1 MTNLARASLALSLAA
16 LLSAIIAPSTQAHLV
31 EDFGVRK
38 GAPAH
43 ISLSTGFNGFVGAGI
58 KKIQVDGVQMDA
70 FCIDPFT
77 MALRSSSGYKFVP
90 LTKAPEAPFTLS
102 ASEAIEISD
111 LWAMFYN
118 PGMKENKA
126 AGLQLAIWEIVGGDD
141 FSIIGKDYGANL
153 MLAALRSYSGP
164 GAGLIALTGPGQ
176 DYVVLTPPGQGDEST
191 PAPTPHST
199 PTPTPHSTPTPTP
212 HSTPAPT
219 PHSTPTPAPISTP
232 TPTPR
237 SIPTPTPTPSPT
249 APPHSTPNPTPPPHN
264 VPDSGS
270 TFPLFATAILALLAL
285 NTSCVPA
292 VVRARV
298 TRDRVSTKR
307 R

>member
-1 MTNLARASLALSLAA
+1 MPNAGRTAQALSVVTALGLAA
-16 LLSAIIAPSTQAHLV
+16 ITSAQAHLV
-31 EDFGVRK
+31 EDFGVRR

-58 KKIQVDGVQMDA
+58 KNIHVDGVQMDA

-77 MALRSSSGYKFVP
+77 MALRSSPGYRFVP

-102 ASEAIEISD
+102 ASGATEISD

-126 AGLQLAIWEIVGGDD
+126 AGLQLAIWEIVGGND
-141 FSIIGKDYGANL
+141 FSVIGKDYGASI

-176 DYVVLTPPGQGDEST
+176 DYVVLTPPGQGPEGN
-191 PAPTPHST
+191 
-199 PTPTPHSTPTPTP
+199 
-212 HSTPAPT
+212 
-219 PHSTPTPAPISTP
+219 
-232 TPTPR
+232 
-237 SIPTPTPTPSPT
+237 PTPTPTPSPIHT
-249 APPHSTPNPTPPPHN
+249 HTPTPTPTPTSTPGPTRPPGPTPTPPPGPTPTPPPHN

-270 TFPLFATAILALLAL
+270 TFSLFTSAILALLTINKIGYL
-285 NTSCVPA
+285 VPA
-292 VVRARV
+292 LTRV
-298 TRDRVSTKR
+298 QQRG
-307 R
+307 

>member
-1 MTNLARASLALSLAA
+1 MPNAGRTARALSVVTALGLAA
-16 LLSAIIAPSTQAHLV
+16 TISAQAHLV
-31 EDFGVRK
+31 EDFGVRR

-77 MALRSSSGYKFVP
+77 MALRSSIGYKFVP

-141 FSIIGKDYGANL
+141 FSVIGKDYGASL
-153 MLAALRSYSGP
+153 MLAALRTYSGP

-176 DYVVLTPPGQGDEST
+176 DYVVLTPPGQGVEST
-191 PAPTPHST
+191 PTPRPHST
-199 PTPTPHSTPTPTP
+199 PTPTPHSSSPPTSHSPPT
-212 HSTPAPT
+212 
-219 PHSTPTPAPISTP
+219 STPTLPLPLLLPLPLPLDSHSHFHTMP
-232 TPTPR
+232 DSSPR
-237 SIPTPTPTPSPT
+237 PDPSPRPHPSPT
-249 APPHSTPNPTPPPHN
+249 QCSRWRFDILSVRFRDHGPPG
-264 VPDSGS
+264 D
-270 TFPLFATAILALLAL
+270 
-285 NTSCVPA
+285 
-292 VVRARV
+292 
-298 TRDRVSTKR
+298 
-307 R
+307 

>member
-1 MTNLARASLALSLAA
+1 MPNAGRTAQALSVVTALGLAA
-16 LLSAIIAPSTQAHLV
+16 ITSAQAHLV
-31 EDFGVRK
+31 EDFGVRR

-43 ISLSTGFNGFVGAGI
+43 ISLSAGFNGFVGAGI
-58 KKIQVDGVQMDA
+58 KNIHVDGVQMDA

-77 MALRSSSGYKFVP
+77 MALRSSPGYRFVP

-102 ASEAIEISD
+102 ASEATEISD

-126 AGLQLAIWEIVGGDD
+126 AGLQLAIWEIVRGDD
-141 FSIIGKDYGANL
+141 CSVIGKDYGANT

-176 DYVVLTPPGQGDEST
+176 DYVVLTPPGQGVDST
-191 PAPTPHST
+191 PTPRPLST
-199 PTPTPHSTPTPTP
+199 PTPTPHSTTTPTP
-212 HSTPAPT
+212 L
-219 PHSTPTPAPISTP
+219 STP
-232 TPTPR
+232 TPTPP
-237 SIPTPTPTPSPT
+237 SIPTPTPTPHHTP
-249 APPHSTPNPTPPPHN
+249 PPHSTPNPTPPPHN

-270 TFPLFATAILALLAL
+270 TFALFATAILALLAL

-292 VVRARV
+292 FVRARV
-298 TRDRVSTKR
+298 TRDRM
-307 R
+307 

>member
-1 MTNLARASLALSLAA
+1 MPIAGRTARALSVVTALGLAA
-16 LLSAIIAPSTQAHLV
+16 TTSAQAHLV
-31 EDFGVRK
+31 EDFGVRT

-77 MALRSSSGYKFVP
+77 MALRSSPGYKFVP

-102 ASEAIEISD
+102 ASEATEISD

-141 FSIIGKDYGANL
+141 FSVIGKDYGASL

-164 GAGLIALTGPGQ
+164 GAGFIALTGPGQ
-176 DYVVLTPPGQGDEST
+176 DYVVLRPPGQGDEST
-191 PAPTPHST
+191 PTPR
-199 PTPTPHSTPTPTP
+199 P

-219 PHSTPTPAPISTP
+219 PHSTATPSLTPSAHSNPTPTSPPSSTP
-232 TPTPR
+232 T
-237 SIPTPTPTPSPT
+237 
-249 APPHSTPNPTPPPHN
+249 STPCPTRPPGSTPPPGPTPPPHN
-264 VPDSGS
+264 VPDGGS
-270 TFPLFATAILALLAL
+270 TFSLFAFAIMALLAINKIGYL
-285 NTSCVPA
+285 VPA
-292 VVRARV
+292 FTRV
-298 TRDRVSTKR
+298 QTRR
-307 R
+307 

>member
-1 MTNLARASLALSLAA
+1 MPNAGRTARTPSVVTALGLAA
-16 LLSAIIAPSTQAHLV
+16 ATSAQAHLV
-31 EDFGVRK
+31 EDFGVRR

-58 KKIQVDGVQMDA
+58 LKIQVDGVQMDA

-77 MALRSSSGYKFVP
+77 MALRSSPGYKFVP

-126 AGLQLAIWEIVGGDD
+126 AGLQLAIWEIVGGND
-141 FSIIGKDYGANL
+141 FSVIGKDYGASL

-191 PAPTPHST
+191 PTPTPHSAPTPTPHST
-199 PTPTPHSTPTPTP
+199 PTPTPHSTPTP
-212 HSTPAPT
+212 APL
-219 PHSTPTPAPISTP
+219 STPTPN
-232 TPTPR
+232 PR
-237 SIPTPTPTPSPT
+237 SIPTPTPTPIPT

-270 TFPLFATAILALLAL
+270 TFALFATAILALLAL

-292 VVRARV
+292 LVRTRV
-298 TRDRVSTKR
+298 TRDRMSAKR
-307 R
+307 P

>member
-1 MTNLARASLALSLAA
+1 MPNAGRTAQALSVVTALGLAA
-16 LLSAIIAPSTQAHLV
+16 ITSAQAHLV
-31 EDFGVRK
+31 EDFGVRR

-58 KKIQVDGVQMDA
+58 KNIHVDGVQMDA

-77 MALRSSSGYKFVP
+77 MALRSSPGYRFVP

-102 ASEAIEISD
+102 ASEATEISD

-141 FSIIGKDYGANL
+141 FSVIGKDYGASL

-176 DYVVLTPPGQGDEST
+176 DYVVLTPPGQVDEST
-191 PAPTPHST
+191 PTPHPHST
-199 PTPTPHSTPTPTP
+199 PTPTPHSTATPTPTP
-212 HSTPAPT
+212 PA
-219 PHSTPTPAPISTP
+219 HSTP
-232 TPTPR
+232 TPTPTSTPGPTR
-237 SIPTPTPTPSPT
+237 PPGPTPTP
-249 APPHSTPNPTPPPHN
+249 PPGPTPPPHN
-264 VPDSGS
+264 VPDGGS
-270 TFPLFATAILALLAL
+270 TFSLFAFAIMALLAINKIGYL
-285 NTSCVPA
+285 VPA
-292 VVRARV
+292 FTRV
-298 TRDRVSTKR
+298 QTRR
-307 R
+307 

>member
-77 MALRSSSGYKFVP
+77 MALRSSPGYKFVP

-191 PAPTPHST
+191 PTPTPRST
-199 PTPTPHSTPTPTP
+199 PTPTPHSTPTP
-212 HSTPAPT
+212 APL
-219 PHSTPTPAPISTP
+219 STPTPN
-232 TPTPR
+232 PR
-237 SIPTPTPTPSPT
+237 SIPTPTPTPILT

-285 NTSCVPA
+285 NTSWVPA
-292 VVRARV
+292 LFRVRV
-298 TRDRVSTKR
+298 TRDRMSAKR
-307 R
+307 P

>member
-1 MTNLARASLALSLAA
+1 MPNAGRTARALSVVTALGLAA
-16 LLSAIIAPSTQAHLV
+16 ITSAQAHLV
-31 EDFGVRK
+31 EDFGVRR

-43 ISLSTGFNGFVGAGI
+43 ISLSTGFNGFAGAGI

-77 MALRSSSGYKFVP
+77 MALRSSPGYKFVP

-102 ASEAIEISD
+102 ASGATEISD

-141 FSIIGKDYGANL
+141 FSVIGKDYGASL

-176 DYVVLTPPGQGDEST
+176 DYVVLTPPGQVDEST
-191 PAPTPHST
+191 PTPRPHST
-199 PTPTPHSTPTPTP
+199 PTPTPHSTAT
-212 HSTPAPT
+212 
-219 PHSTPTPAPISTP
+219 
-232 TPTPR
+232 
-237 SIPTPTPTPSPT
+237 
-249 APPHSTPNPTPPPHN
+249 PTPPP
-264 VPDSGS
+264 PAPS
-270 TFPLFATAILALLAL
+270 PPPP
-285 NTSCVPA
+285 TSPPPPPSPP
-292 VVRARV
+292 RPPPP
-298 TRDRVSTKR
+298 
-307 R
+307 

>member
-1 MTNLARASLALSLAA
+1 MPNAARSSLALSVMTALGLAA
-16 LLSAIIAPSTQAHLV
+16 ASSAQAHLV
-31 EDFGVRK
+31 EDFGVRR

-77 MALRSSSGYKFVP
+77 MALRSSPGYKFVP

-102 ASEAIEISD
+102 ASGATEISD

-118 PGMKENKA
+118 PGMTENKA

-141 FSIIGKDYGANL
+141 FSVIGKDYGAST

-164 GAGLIALTGPGQ
+164 GAALIALTGPGQ

-191 PAPTPHST
+191 PTPRPHST
-199 PTPTPHSTPTPTP
+199 PTPTPHSTATPTP
-212 HSTPAPT
+212 PA
-219 PHSTPTPAPISTP
+219 HSTP
-232 TPTPR
+232 TPTPTSTPGPTR
-237 SIPTPTPTPSPT
+237 PPGPTPTPPQG
-249 APPHSTPNPTPPPHN
+249 PTPPPHN

-270 TFPLFATAILALLAL
+270 TFSLFAFAILALLAI
-285 NTSCVPA
+285 NKIGFSVPA
-292 VVRARV
+292 LTRVR
-298 TRDRVSTKR
+298 TRR
-307 R
+307 

>member
-16 LLSAIIAPSTQAHLV
+16 LLNAIIAPSTQAHLV

-77 MALRSSSGYKFVP
+77 MALRSSPGYKFVP

-199 PTPTPHSTPTPTP
+199 PTPAPISTPTPTP
-212 HSTPAPT
+212 HSTP
-219 PHSTPTPAPISTP
+219 TP
-232 TPTPR
+232 TPTP
-237 SIPTPTPTPSPT
+237 IAT

-292 VVRARV
+292 VVRERVTRV
-298 TRDRVSTKR
+298 TRDRMSAKR

>member
-16 LLSAIIAPSTQAHLV
+16 LLSASIAPSIHAVLV
-31 EDFGVRK
+31 EDLGVRK

-77 MALRSSSGYKFVP
+77 MALRSSPGYKFVP

-102 ASEAIEISD
+102 ASGATEISD

-164 GAGLIALTGPGQ
+164 GAGLMALTGPGQ
-176 DYVVLTPPGQGDEST
+176 DYVVLTPPGQVDEST
-191 PAPTPHST
+191 PTPRPHSLPTPTPHFTATPTPTPPAHST
-199 PTPTPHSTPTPTP
+199 PTPTS
-212 HSTPAPT
+212 
-219 PHSTPTPAPISTP
+219 
-232 TPTPR
+232 
-237 SIPTPTPTPSPT
+237 TPSPT
-249 APPHSTPNPTPPPHN
+249 STPGPTRPPGP
-264 VPDSGS
+264 
-270 TFPLFATAILALLAL
+270 
-285 NTSCVPA
+285 
-292 VVRARV
+292 
-298 TRDRVSTKR
+298 
-307 R
+307 

>member
-1 MTNLARASLALSLAA
+1 MPNAARSSLALSVVTALGLAA
-16 LLSAIIAPSTQAHLV
+16 ADSAQAHLV
-31 EDFGVRK
+31 EDFGVRS

-77 MALRSSSGYKFVP
+77 MALRSSPGYKFVP

-102 ASEAIEISD
+102 ASKAIEISD

-141 FSIIGKDYGANL
+141 FSVIGKDYGAST

-176 DYVVLTPPGQGDEST
+176 DYVVLTPPAQGVEST
-191 PAPTPHST
+191 PTPRPHST
-199 PTPTPHSTPTPTP
+199 PTPTPHST
-212 HSTPAPT
+212 
-219 PHSTPTPAPISTP
+219 STP
-232 TPTPR
+232 TPTSTPTSTPGPTR
-237 SIPTPTPTPSPT
+237 PPGPTPTPPQG
-249 APPHSTPNPTPPPHN
+249 PTPPPHN
-264 VPDSGS
+264 VPDGGS
-270 TFPLFATAILALLAL
+270 TFSLFAFAIMALLAINKIGYL
-285 NTSCVPA
+285 VPA
-292 VVRARV
+292 FARV
-298 TRDRVSTKR
+298 QTRR
-307 R
+307 

>member
-16 LLSAIIAPSTQAHLV
+16 LLSASTAPSIHAILV
-31 EDFGVRK
+31 EDLGVRK

-77 MALRSSSGYKFVP
+77 MALRSSPGYKFVP

-153 MLAALRSYSGP
+153 MLAALGSYSGP

-176 DYVVLTPPGQGDEST
+176 DYVVLTPPGYQST

-199 PTPTPHSTPTPTP
+199 PTPTPHSTPTPN
-212 HSTPAPT
+212 
-219 PHSTPTPAPISTP
+219 
-232 TPTPR
+232 PR
-237 SIPTPTPTPSPT
+237 SIPTPTPTPIPT

-270 TFPLFATAILALLAL
+270 TFALFATAILALLAL
-285 NTSCVPA
+285 NTSCVQA
-292 VVRARV
+292 LVRTRV
-298 TRDRVSTKR
+298 TRDRMSAKR
-307 R
+307 P

>member
-1 MTNLARASLALSLAA
+1 VTALGLAA
-16 LLSAIIAPSTQAHLV
+16 ASSVQAHLV
-31 EDFGVRK
+31 EDFGVRR

-43 ISLSTGFNGFVGAGI
+43 ISLSTGFNGFAGAGI

-77 MALRSSSGYKFVP
+77 MALRSSPGYKFVP

-102 ASEAIEISD
+102 ASGATEISD

-126 AGLQLAIWEIVGGDD
+126 AGLQLAIWEIVGGND
-141 FSIIGKDYGANL
+141 FSVIGKDYGASI

-176 DYVVLTPPGQGDEST
+176 DYVVLTPPGQGPEGN
-191 PAPTPHST
+191 
-199 PTPTPHSTPTPTP
+199 
-212 HSTPAPT
+212 
-219 PHSTPTPAPISTP
+219 
-232 TPTPR
+232 
-237 SIPTPTPTPSPT
+237 PTPTPTPSPIHT
-249 APPHSTPNPTPPPHN
+249 HTPTPTPTSTPGPTRPPGPTPTPPQGPTPTPPPHN

-270 TFPLFATAILALLAL
+270 TFSLFAFAILGLLAINKIGYL
-285 NTSCVPA
+285 VP
-292 VVRARV
+292 VLTRV
-298 TRDRVSTKR
+298 QQR

>member
-1 MTNLARASLALSLAA
+1 MPNAGRTARTLSVVTALGLAA
-16 LLSAIIAPSTQAHLV
+16 TISAQAHLV
-31 EDFGVRK
+31 EDFGVRR

-77 MALRSSSGYKFVP
+77 MALRSSPGYKFVP

-102 ASEAIEISD
+102 ASGATEISD

-141 FSIIGKDYGANL
+141 FSVIGKDYGASL
-153 MLAALRSYSGP
+153 MLAALRTYSGP

-176 DYVVLTPPGQGDEST
+176 DYVVLTPPGQGDESPSH
-191 PAPTPHST
+191 PASTFHSHPHSPFYCTPTPHPRAHSNPTPTST
-199 PTPTPHSTPTPTP
+199 PTPTPTSTPTPSTPTPT
-212 HSTPAPT
+212 STPCPT
-219 PHSTPTPAPISTP
+219 RPPGSTP
-232 TPTPR
+232 
-237 SIPTPTPTPSPT
+237 
-249 APPHSTPNPTPPPHN
+249 PPGPTPPPHN
-264 VPDSGS
+264 VPDAR
-270 TFPLFATAILALLAL
+270 FDIL
-285 NTSCVPA
+285 S
-292 VVRARV
+292 VRF
-298 TRDRVSTKR
+298 RDHGPTGD
-307 R
+307 

>member
-1 MTNLARASLALSLAA
+1 LARASLALSLAA

-77 MALRSSSGYKFVP
+77 MALRSSPGYKFVP

-176 DYVVLTPPGQGDEST
+176 DYVVLTPPGQGVEST
-191 PAPTPHST
+191 PTPRPLSTPTPTPHST

-212 HSTPAPT
+212 L
-219 PHSTPTPAPISTP
+219 STPTPN
-232 TPTPR
+232 PR
-237 SIPTPTPTPSPT
+237 SIPTPTPTPIPT

-270 TFPLFATAILALLAL
+270 TFALFATAILALLAL

-292 VVRARV
+292 LVRARV
-298 TRDRVSTKR
+298 TRDRMSAKR
-307 R
+307 P

>member
-38 GAPAH
+38 GAPVH

-77 MALRSSSGYKFVP
+77 MALRSSPGYKFVP

-153 MLAALRSYSGP
+153 MLAALQSYSGP

-191 PAPTPHST
+191 PTPTPTPHST

-212 HSTPAPT
+212 HST
-219 PHSTPTPAPISTP
+219 STPTPLSTP
-232 TPTPR
+232 TPSPR
-237 SIPTPTPTPSPT
+237 SIPTPTPTPIPT

-270 TFPLFATAILALLAL
+270 TLALFATAILALLAL

-292 VVRARV
+292 LVRARV
-298 TRDRVSTKR
+298 TRDRMSAKR
-307 R
+307 P

>member
-1 MTNLARASLALSLAA
+1 MPNAGRTAQALSVVTALGLAA
-16 LLSAIIAPSTQAHLV
+16 ITSAQAHLV
-31 EDFGVRK
+31 EDFGVRR

-58 KKIQVDGVQMDA
+58 KNIHVDGVQMDA

-77 MALRSSSGYKFVP
+77 MALRSSPGYRFVP

-102 ASEAIEISD
+102 ASEATEISD

-141 FSIIGKDYGANL
+141 FSVIGKDYGASL

-176 DYVVLTPPGQGDEST
+176 DYVVLTPPGQVDEST
-191 PAPTPHST
+191 PTPRPHST
-199 PTPTPHSTPTPTP
+199 PTPTPHSTATPTPTP
-212 HSTPAPT
+212 PA
-219 PHSTPTPAPISTP
+219 HSTP
-232 TPTPR
+232 TPTPTSTPGPTR
-237 SIPTPTPTPSPT
+237 PPGPTPTP
-249 APPHSTPNPTPPPHN
+249 PPGPTPPPHN
-264 VPDSGS
+264 VPDGGS
-270 TFPLFATAILALLAL
+270 TFSLFAFAIMALLAINEIGYL
-285 NTSCVPA
+285 VPA
-292 VVRARV
+292 FTRV
-298 TRDRVSTKR
+298 QTRR
-307 R
+307 

>member
-1 MTNLARASLALSLAA
+1 MPNAGRTARTLSVVTALGLAA
-16 LLSAIIAPSTQAHLV
+16 TISAQAHLV
-31 EDFGVRK
+31 DDFGVRT

-58 KKIQVDGVQMDA
+58 LKIQVDGVQMDA

-77 MALRSSSGYKFVP
+77 MALRSSPGYKFVP

-102 ASEAIEISD
+102 ASEATEISD

-141 FSIIGKDYGANL
+141 FSVIGKDYGANL

-176 DYVVLTPPGQGDEST
+176 DYAVLTPPGQVDEST
-191 PAPTPHST
+191 PTPRPHST
-199 PTPTPHSTPTPTP
+199 PTPTPHSTATPTP
-212 HSTPAPT
+212 PA
-219 PHSTPTPAPISTP
+219 HSTPTPTSTP
-232 TPTPR
+232 TPGPTRPPG
-237 SIPTPTPTPSPT
+237 PTPTP
-249 APPHSTPNPTPPPHN
+249 PPGPTPPPHN
-264 VPDSGS
+264 VPDGGS
-270 TFPLFATAILALLAL
+270 TFSLFAFAIMALLAINKIGYL
-285 NTSCVPA
+285 VPA
-292 VVRARV
+292 FTRV
-298 TRDRVSTKR
+298 QTRR
-307 R
+307 

>member
-1 MTNLARASLALSLAA
+1 MPIAGRTARALSVVTALGLAA
-16 LLSAIIAPSTQAHLV
+16 TTSAQAHLV
-31 EDFGVRK
+31 EDFGVRR

-77 MALRSSSGYKFVP
+77 MALRSSPGYKFVP

-102 ASEAIEISD
+102 ASEATEISD

-141 FSIIGKDYGANL
+141 FSVIGKDYGASL

-176 DYVVLTPPGQGDEST
+176 DYVVLRPPGQGDEST
-191 PAPTPHST
+191 PTPRPHST
-199 PTPTPHSTPTPTP
+199 PTPTPHSTATPTLTPSAHSNPTPT
-212 HSTPAPT
+212 STPS
-219 PHSTPTPAPISTP
+219 STPTSTP
-232 TPTPR
+232 CPTR
-237 SIPTPTPTPSPT
+237 
-249 APPHSTPNPTPPPHN
+249 PPGSTPPPGPTPPPHN
-264 VPDSGS
+264 VPDGGS
-270 TFPLFATAILALLAL
+270 TFSLFAFAIMALLAINEIGYL
-285 NTSCVPA
+285 VPA
-292 VVRARV
+292 FTRV
-298 TRDRVSTKR
+298 QTRR
-307 R
+307 

>member
-1 MTNLARASLALSLAA
+1 MPIAGRTARALSVVTALGLAA
-16 LLSAIIAPSTQAHLV
+16 TTSAQAHLV
-31 EDFGVRK
+31 EDFGVRR

-77 MALRSSSGYKFVP
+77 MALRSSPGYKFVP

-141 FSIIGKDYGANL
+141 FSVIGKDYGASL

-176 DYVVLTPPGQGDEST
+176 DYVVLRPPGQGDEST
-191 PAPTPHST
+191 PTPRPHST
-199 PTPTPHSTPTPTP
+199 PTPTPHSTATPTLTPSAHSNPTPT
-212 HSTPAPT
+212 STPSST
-219 PHSTPTPAPISTP
+219 PSSTPTSTP
-232 TPTPR
+232 CPTR
-237 SIPTPTPTPSPT
+237 
-249 APPHSTPNPTPPPHN
+249 PPGSTPPPGPTPPPHN
-264 VPDSGS
+264 VPDGGS
-270 TFPLFATAILALLAL
+270 TFSLFAFAIMALLAINKMGYL
-285 NTSCVPA
+285 VPA
-292 VVRARV
+292 FTRV
-298 TRDRVSTKR
+298 QTRR
-307 R
+307 

>member
-1 MTNLARASLALSLAA
+1 MPNAARSSLALSVVTALGLAA
-16 LLSAIIAPSTQAHLV
+16 TGSAQAHLV
-31 EDFGVRK
+31 EDFGVRR

-77 MALRSSSGYKFVP
+77 MALRSSPGYKFVP

-153 MLAALRSYSGP
+153 MLAALGSYSGP

-191 PAPTPHST
+191 PTPTPHST

-212 HSTPAPT
+212 L
-219 PHSTPTPAPISTP
+219 STPTPNP
-232 TPTPR
+232 TP
-237 SIPTPTPTPSPT
+237 IPT

-292 VVRARV
+292 LVRARV
-298 TRDRVSTKR
+298 TRDRILAKR
-307 R
+307 P

>member
-1 MTNLARASLALSLAA
+1 MPNAGRTARTLSVVTALGLVATI
-16 LLSAIIAPSTQAHLV
+16 SAQAHLV
-31 EDFGVRK
+31 EDFGVRR

-77 MALRSSSGYKFVP
+77 MALRSSPGYKFVP
-90 LTKAPEAPFTLS
+90 LTKAPETPFTLS
-102 ASEAIEISD
+102 ASEATEISD

-141 FSIIGKDYGANL
+141 FSVIGKDYGASL

-176 DYVVLTPPGQGDEST
+176 DYVVLTPPGQRDEST
-191 PAPTPHST
+191 PTPGPHST
-199 PTPTPHSTPTPTP
+199 PTPTPHSTATPIPTPAV
-212 HSTPAPT
+212 HSSPT
-219 PHSTPTPAPISTP
+219 STPTPTSTPASTP
-232 TPTPR
+232 TPTPTSTPASTPGPTR
-237 SIPTPTPTPSPT
+237 PPGPTPTPPQG
-249 APPHSTPNPTPPPHN
+249 PTPPPHN
-264 VPDSGS
+264 VPDGGS
-270 TFPLFATAILALLAL
+270 TFSLFAFAIMALLAINKIGYL
-285 NTSCVPA
+285 VPA
-292 VVRARV
+292 FTRV
-298 TRDRVSTKR
+298 QTRR
-307 R
+307 

>member
-1 MTNLARASLALSLAA
+1 MLNAARSSLALSLVTAFGLAA
-16 LLSAIIAPSTQAHLV
+16 ASSVQAHLV
-31 EDFGVRK
+31 EDFGVRR

-43 ISLSTGFNGFVGAGI
+43 ISLSTGFNGFAGAGI

-77 MALRSSSGYKFVP
+77 MALRSSPGYKFVP

-102 ASEAIEISD
+102 ASGATEISG
-111 LWAMFYN
+111 LGAMFYN

-126 AGLQLAIWEIVGGDD
+126 AGLQLAIWEIVGGND
-141 FSIIGKDYGANL
+141 FSVIGKDYGASI

-176 DYVVLTPPGQGDEST
+176 DYVVLTPPGQGPEGN
-191 PAPTPHST
+191 
-199 PTPTPHSTPTPTP
+199 
-212 HSTPAPT
+212 
-219 PHSTPTPAPISTP
+219 
-232 TPTPR
+232 
-237 SIPTPTPTPSPT
+237 PTPTPTPSPIHT
-249 APPHSTPNPTPPPHN
+249 HTPTPTPTSTPGPTRPPGPTPTPPQGPTPTPPPHN

-270 TFPLFATAILALLAL
+270 TFSLFTFAILALLTINKIGYL
-285 NTSCVPA
+285 VPA
-292 VVRARV
+292 LTRV
-298 TRDRVSTKR
+298 QKR

>member
-1 MTNLARASLALSLAA
+1 MTNLARPSLALSLAA

-77 MALRSSSGYKFVP
+77 MALRSSPGYKFVP

-153 MLAALRSYSGP
+153 MLAALGSYSGP

-191 PAPTPHST
+191 P
-199 PTPTPHSTPTPTP
+199 TPTPHSTPTPTP
-212 HSTPAPT
+212 L
-219 PHSTPTPAPISTP
+219 STPTPNP
-232 TPTPR
+232 TP
-237 SIPTPTPTPSPT
+237 IPT

-270 TFPLFATAILALLAL
+270 TLPLFATAILALLAL
-285 NTSCVPA
+285 NTSSVPA
-292 VVRARV
+292 LVRARV
-298 TRDRVSTKR
+298 TRDRILAKR
-307 R
+307 P

>member
-16 LLSAIIAPSTQAHLV
+16 LLSASTAPSIHAILV
-31 EDFGVRK
+31 EDLGVRK

-58 KKIQVDGVQMDA
+58 RKIQVDGVQMDA

-77 MALRSSSGYKFVP
+77 MALRSSPGYKFVP

-102 ASEAIEISD
+102 ASEATEISD

-141 FSIIGKDYGANL
+141 FSVIGKDYGASL

-176 DYVVLTPPGQGDEST
+176 DYVVLTPPGYQST
-191 PAPTPHST
+191 PTPTPHST

-212 HSTPAPT
+212 L
-219 PHSTPTPAPISTP
+219 STPTPN
-232 TPTPR
+232 PR
-237 SIPTPTPTPSPT
+237 SIPTPTPTPIPT

-270 TFPLFATAILALLAL
+270 TFALFATAILALLAL

-292 VVRARV
+292 LVRARV
-298 TRDRVSTKR
+298 TRDRMSAKR
-307 R
+307 P

>member
-1 MTNLARASLALSLAA
+1 MPNAGRTARALSVVTALGLAA
-16 LLSAIIAPSTQAHLV
+16 TTSAQAHLV
-31 EDFGVRK
+31 EDFGVRR

-77 MALRSSSGYKFVP
+77 MALRSSPGYKFVP

-102 ASEAIEISD
+102 ASEATEISD

-141 FSIIGKDYGANL
+141 FSVIGKDYGASL

-176 DYVVLTPPGQGDEST
+176 DYVVLRPPGQGDEST
-191 PAPTPHST
+191 PTPRPHST
-199 PTPTPHSTPTPTP
+199 PTPTPHSTATPTLTPSAHSNPTPT
-212 HSTPAPT
+212 
-219 PHSTPTPAPISTP
+219 STPTSTP
-232 TPTPR
+232 CPTR
-237 SIPTPTPTPSPT
+237 
-249 APPHSTPNPTPPPHN
+249 PPGSTPPPGPTPPPHN
-264 VPDSGS
+264 VPDGGS
-270 TFPLFATAILALLAL
+270 TFSLFAFAIMALLAINKIGYL
-285 NTSCVPA
+285 VPA
-292 VVRARV
+292 FTRV
-298 TRDRVSTKR
+298 QTRR
-307 R
+307 